1 MQFSKVIAGTMNWG
15 VWGSGFSTEQ
25 FSTIIHQC
33 MDLGVTTFDHADIYG
48 HYTTEEDFGRA
59 LVGNSSLRS
68 RMQIITKCGIMM
80 VTPNRPSH
88 LIKSYDTSKE
98 HIVSSAERSLKNLH
112 TDHIDLLLIHR
123 PDPLMD
129 PQEILEAVDILKSS
143 GKILHFG
150 VSNFL
155 PRHMAL
161 LRSALKID
169 ANQFEISAF
178 KTDAMFD
185 GTTDYCLEHHIPCLS
200 WSPIG
205 GGVLLSE
212 EPSEPTRR
220 VVAVAQMLAQEYNTS
235 YDKILLAWLGT
246 HPCRII
252 PVLGTTKIERIKA
265 ALEAMEI
272 RLTRE
277 QWHMILR
284 AQTGHDVA

>member
-1 MQFSKVIAGTMNWG
+1 MYFSPVIAGTMNWG
-15 VWGSGFSTEQ
+15 QWGSHFNTQ
-25 FSTIIHQC
+25 QYDTIINQC
-33 MDLGVTTFDHADIYG
+33 IDIGVTTFDHADIYG

-59 LVGNSSLRS
+59 LAANPSLRPKIQLIS
-68 RMQIITKCGIMM
+68 KCGIRM

-98 HIVSSAERSLKNLH
+98 HIITSVERSLQNLH
-112 TDHIDLLLIHR
+112 TDHLDLLLIHR

-129 PQEILEAVDILKSS
+129 PHEIMEAVDELKLS

-161 LRSALKID
+161 MRSVMKIE

-178 KTDAMFD
+178 KPDALFD
-185 GTTDYCLEHHIPCLS
+185 GTTDYCLSHNIPCLS

-205 GGVLLSE
+205 GGVLQKDDMSE
-212 EPSEPTRR
+212 SARR
-220 VVAVAQMLAQEYNTS
+220 VIGVSQ
-235 YDKILLAWLGT
+235 LLAEEFGCTYDQILFAWLAA

-252 PVLGTTKIERIKA
+252 PVLGTTKINRIKA
-265 ALEAMEI
+265 AAEAMSI
-272 RLTRE
+272 KLSRE
-277 QWHMILR
+277 QWHMVLR

>member
-1 MQFSKVIAGTMNWG
+1 MQPSTVIAGTMNWG
-15 VWGSGFSTEQ
+15 LWGSHFSTQ
-25 FSTIIHQC
+25 QYDTIIRQC
-33 MDLGVTTFDHADIYG
+33 IEIGVTTFDHADIYG

-59 LVGNSSLRS
+59 LAADHSLRGK
-68 RMQIITKCGIMM
+68 MQLISKCGIKM

-98 HIVSSAERSLKNLH
+98 HIIASTERSLRNLH
-112 TDHIDLLLIHR
+112 TDHLDLLLIHR

-129 PQEILEAVDILKSS
+129 PHEIMEAVDELKSS

-161 LRSALKID
+161 LRSSMKIE

-178 KTDAMFD
+178 NTKAMFD
-185 GTTDYCLEHHIPCLS
+185 GTTDYCLQHNIPCLS

-205 GGVLLSE
+205 GGVLLKDDAPE
-212 EPSEPTRR
+212 AARR
-220 VVAVAQMLAQEYNTS
+220 VIGVAEILAEGYGTT
-235 YDKILLAWLGT
+235 YDRVLLAWLAS
-246 HPCRII
+246 HPARII

-265 ALEAMEI
+265 AVEAMSI
-272 RLTRE
+272 QLTRE

-284 AQTGHDVA
+284 AEQGHDVA